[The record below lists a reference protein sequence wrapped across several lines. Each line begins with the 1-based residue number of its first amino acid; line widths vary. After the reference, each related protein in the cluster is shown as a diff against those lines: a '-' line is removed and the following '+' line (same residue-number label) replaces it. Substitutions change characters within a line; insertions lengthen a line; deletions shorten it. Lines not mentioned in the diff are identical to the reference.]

1 MSPSDITTEKHDCL
15 ALSMIHGLG
24 NRTFKHLMDKFGSA
38 SAIFKAGLSDI
49 LTVKGIRKDVAQRI
63 VDRKFVSDPEKE
75 MLKIEKAGIRI
86 VTCNDPEYPCLL
98 KEISYPPVLLFCK
111 GKKIPNDKISIG
123 VVGSRNATSYGRK
136 TAENIG
142 YGLGKRDTVVVSGLA
157 LGIDS
162 AAHIGCLRAK
172 GFTVAVLGT
181 GLDQVYPSSNKRLME
196 QISNSGTVIS
206 EFPMGTRPEP
216 RNFPIR
222 NRIISGMS
230 RGIVVVEATKKSGS
244 LITARLALEQN
255 RDVFAVPGSINSFKS
270 TGTHFLIKQGAK
282 LVENA
287 EDILEDFDFYTDTPN
302 PSGARQNNISAQ
314 TLPEEMTEEEQA
326 VYTLIDNYPVHID
339 NIVRASHM
347 EPGKVLSIL
356 MKMELDGY
364 ITQLP
369 GRMFVIN
376 QP

>member
-1 MSPSDITTEKHDCL
+1 
-15 ALSMIHGLG
+15 
-24 NRTFKHLMDKFGSA
+24 MDKFGSA
-38 SAIFKAGLSDI
+38 SAVFKADLSEI
-49 LTVKGIRKDVAQRI
+49 LTVKGIRRDVAQRI
-63 VDRKFVSDPEKE
+63 VNKTFVSDPEKE
-75 MLKIEKAGIRI
+75 LSTIEKAGIRI
-86 VTCNDPEYPCLL
+86 VTCNDTEYPCLL
-98 KEISYPPVLLFCK
+98 KEISYPPVILFCK
-111 GKKIPNDKISIG
+111 GKKIPKDIISIG
-123 VVGSRNATSYGRK
+123 VVGSRNATSYGLK
-136 TAENIG
+136 AAENIG
-142 YGLGKRDTVVVSGLA
+142 YGLGRRNVVVVSGLA

-162 AAHIGCLRAK
+162 AAHIGCLKAK

-181 GLDQVYPSSNKRLME
+181 GLDQIYPSSNQRLME
-196 QISNSGTVIS
+196 QIINSGIVIS

-216 RNFPIR
+216 KNFPIR

-244 LITARLALEQN
+244 LITARFALEQN

-287 EDILEDFDFYTDTPN
+287 EDVLEDFDFHTGPLF
-302 PSGARQNNISAQ
+302 SGSRQNNISKKA
-314 TLPEEMTEEEQA
+314 LIEEMTKEEQA
-326 VYTLIDNYPVHID
+326 VYALIDNYPVHID

-347 EPGKVLSIL
+347 EPGKVLSLL

-376 QP
+376 QS